1 LAHHYADLNEVTLH
15 YVSEGSGKLLLFLHG
30 FPQFW
35 YEWKGQLSEFGQDYH
50 AVAPDMRGYNLSSKP
65 RAVDDYAIPKIVD
78 DIRQLITHLGHDRC
92 TLVGHDWG
100 GVIAWS
106 FAGRYPDVL
115 DRLVVINCPHPA
127 IFRRELRHNS
137 DQQKASQYFNLF
149 RSDSGAETLLKDDCA
164 ALRRILLRMGLAEGY
179 FDEQDE
185 KEYVK
190 AWTQSGA
197 IQAGLNYYKM
207 LPLSPDPKEAAGM
220 SRAFDE
226 AFPGLTIEVPTLVIW
241 GERDRAMMV
250 ENLNGLDAYVP
261 ELSIVSIRE
270 GSHWVP
276 NEHSDRV
283 NAEIRR
289 FTGSNVP

>member
-1 LAHHYADLNEVTLH
+1 MEHHYADLNDVTLH
-15 YVSEGSGKLLLFLHG
+15 YVSEGSGNLILFLHG
-30 FPQFW
+30 FPKFW
-35 YEWKGQLSEFGQDYH
+35 YEWKDQLSEFGQDYH

-65 RAVDDYAIPKIVD
+65 KSVEAYKISVVCE
-78 DIRQLITHLGHDRC
+78 DIRKLIGHLGHEQC
-92 TLVGHDWG
+92 ILVGHDWG
-100 GVIAWS
+100 GVIAWA
-106 FAGRYPDVL
+106 FAGRHPDVL

-127 IFRRELRHNS
+127 IFRRELQHNS

-164 ALRRILLRMGLAEGY
+164 ALRRILLQKGLAEGY
-179 FDEQDE
+179 FDEQDK

-207 LPLSPDPKEAAGM
+207 LPLSPDLKEAEGI

-226 AFPGLTIEVPTLVIW
+226 AFPGLTIEVPTLVIG
-241 GERDRAMMV
+241 GEQDRAMVV
-250 ENLNGLDAYVP
+250 ENLNDLDAYVP
-261 ELSIVSIRE
+261 ELSIVRIPE

-289 FTGSNVP
+289 FAGSNVP